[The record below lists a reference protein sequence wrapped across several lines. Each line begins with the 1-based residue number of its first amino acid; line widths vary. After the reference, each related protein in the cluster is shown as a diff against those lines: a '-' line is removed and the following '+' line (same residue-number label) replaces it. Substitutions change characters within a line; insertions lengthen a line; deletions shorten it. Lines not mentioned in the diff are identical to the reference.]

1 MKESR
6 MKAAIQET
14 SIFTTK
20 KVVGQREN
28 VRTAKEMLGNVRFK
42 HCGNHK

>member
-1 MKESR
+1 MTESR

-20 KVVGQREN
+20 KVVGQSEN
-28 VRTAKEMLGNVRFK
+28 VRTAKEMLGHLRCK